1 MIKLG
6 ELNENNVM
14 TVTVS
19 GRVRKDDYDQVLPRL
34 EEVLAEQDK
43 VRFFIKSENVTGFEA
58 DALWQ
63 DIKFDV
69 RHGKQY
75 GRTAIVG
82 DSKWQEWGTKIANLF
97 FSAEMHFFTEEQAEQ
112 AWAWVNQPT
121 TD

>member
-6 ELNENNVM
+6 NLNENHVM

-19 GRVRKDDYDQVLPRL
+19 SCVRKDDYDQILPRL
-34 EEVLAEQDK
+34 EEVLAKQDK
-43 VRFFIKSENVTGFEA
+43 VGFFIKLEDVTGFEA
-58 DALWQ
+58 DALWE

-69 RHGKQY
+69 RHRKQY

-97 FSAEMHFFTEEQAEQ
+97 FRAEMRFFTEDQAEQ
-112 AWAWVNQPT
+112 AWAWVNQLAP
-121 TD
+121 D